1 MKCDRK
7 RLLEELRAVM
17 PGVDQKAPLLEGADA
32 FQFYGGRLYSYN
44 DAVSVSVETHLTEI
58 MAGDGEE
65 EVQGLECAIRAKE
78 LLALLTKLKQ
88 EELNAAVTDGRLRL
102 SAKGI
107 KAELP
112 ILEATLSEKIDLLGI
127 RSKWKPLPQEFQEA
141 LRTCAIE
148 DNDSHLNGV
157 YVTGSEMFSAD
168 HSRINRFT
176 LGKDLGTF
184 WIADKS
190 AAYLARLPHVT
201 HYQANDAWVHFKA
214 KPPKDDEEQIE
225 VVFSAK
231 RLRDSNYPVDKIQK
245 VLESHEPVE
254 SDQVLKFPEEMEG
267 ALDRAGIF
275 SVDINDYSTVTI
287 DLTHKHIEVHSERS
301 DSSFRERLAWGD
313 GEAPSELAPMTFVAD
328 GDMLKY
334 ALSRSREFRVK
345 SSIINGVHLVR
356 LVFDTGVFRHV
367 AGMINPEEGK

>member
-1 MKCDRK
+1 MKCNRK

-65 EVQGLECAIRAKE
+65 VQGLEGAIRAKE

-127 RSKWKPLPQEFQEA
+127 RSKWKPLPPEFQEA

-148 DNDSHLNGV
+148 IS
-157 YVTGSEMFSAD
+157 
-168 HSRINRFT
+168 
-176 LGKDLGTF
+176 
-184 WIADKS
+184 
-190 AAYLARLPHVT
+190 
-201 HYQANDAWVHFKA
+201 
-214 KPPKDDEEQIE
+214 
-225 VVFSAK
+225 
-231 RLRDSNYPVDKIQK
+231 
-245 VLESHEPVE
+245 
-254 SDQVLKFPEEMEG
+254 
-267 ALDRAGIF
+267 
-275 SVDINDYSTVTI
+275 
-287 DLTHKHIEVHSERS
+287 
-301 DSSFRERLAWGD
+301 
-313 GEAPSELAPMTFVAD
+313 
-328 GDMLKY
+328 
-334 ALSRSREFRVK
+334 
-345 SSIINGVHLVR
+345 
-356 LVFDTGVFRHV
+356 
-367 AGMINPEEGK
+367 